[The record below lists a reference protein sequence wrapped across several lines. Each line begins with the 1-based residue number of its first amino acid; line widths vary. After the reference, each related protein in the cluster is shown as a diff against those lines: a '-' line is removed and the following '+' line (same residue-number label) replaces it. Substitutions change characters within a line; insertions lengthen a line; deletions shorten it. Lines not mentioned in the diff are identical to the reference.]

1 MTTTEE
7 KVKNMYSDFVYP
19 KYDEKWDEKSPE
31 IIQLRQLNLKII
43 NHYIY
48 TGKKNNF
55 DNYKLL
61 FAGAGLGSDLIYIAL
76 MLQDYKN
83 IKIVAIDLS
92 PSSLEILQK
101 RLKLYNIENVEV
113 REMSLL
119 DLTPETF
126 GKFDF
131 INCVGVLH
139 HLQNP
144 SEGLKA
150 LNNVLKDDG
159 FMYIMV
165 YGKIGRTGIYQMQD
179 LLRKVNKDVEELDY
193 DEKLKRYRL
202 IYPHLTQNNWFKRGE
217 YLAPDHLTTGD
228 NGVIDM
234 LLHHQDRAYTIP
246 ELYDWVEEENLN
258 IVNFHIEN
266 RFKLESEIEGIEFKT
281 KREQYE
287 FNELFHGD
295 LIKHTFFLSKKKDT
309 VASLDN
315 LDNILL
321 VNYISQEEWENLI
334 KKLEELGHSY
344 PSPELTFTC
353 EYYLFNNT
361 DKPVANGRKMQI
373 KFKSDFVMTRLLK
386 HIDGKTKIKR
396 LFTKV
401 REELNV
407 DISNEEML
415 ERFRPIYEAFNM
427 HDALLLKKEDRMISF
442 N

>member
-1 MTTTEE
+1 MTEA
-7 KVKNMYSDFVYP
+7 KVKNMYTDFIYP
-19 KYDEKWDEKSPE
+19 KYDEKWDKKAPVCNINEPSFNFN
-31 IIQLRQLNLKII
+31 IL

-48 TGKKNNF
+48 QGKKNNF
-55 DNYKLL
+55 DNYRML
-61 FAGAGLGSDLIYIAL
+61 FAGAGLGNDLIYKY
-76 MLQDYKN
+76 LQIQNYKN

-101 RLKLYNIENVEV
+101 RLKIYNIENVEV

-131 INCVGVLH
+131 INCIGVLH

-144 SEGLKA
+144 SKGLKA
-150 LNNVLKDDG
+150 LNSVLEDDG
-159 FMYIMV
+159 FMEIMV

-179 LLRKVNKDVEELDY
+179 LLKKANRDVDELDY
-193 DEKLKRYRL
+193 DEKLKRYHL
-202 IYPHLTQNNWFKRGE
+202 IYPRLLQNNWFKKSE
-217 YLAPDHLTTGD
+217 YLAPDHIAFRD

-234 LLHHQDRAYTIP
+234 LLHHQDRAYTIS

-258 IVNFHIEN
+258 IVNFHVEN
-266 RFKLESEIEGIEFKT
+266 RSKLESDIEGIEFKT

-295 LIKHTFFLSKKKDT
+295 LIKHHFLLSKKTDT
-309 VASLDN
+309 VASLDD

-321 VNYISQEEWENLI
+321 VNYINEKEWENLI

-344 PSPELTFTC
+344 PSPELTFAC
-353 EYYLFNNT
+353 GYYLFNNT
-361 DKPVANGRKMQI
+361 DKLRESGKKMQI
-373 KFKSDFVMTRLLK
+373 KFKSDFVTTRLLK
-386 HIDGKTKIKR
+386 LIDGKTKTKR

-401 REELNV
+401 RDELKV
-407 DISNEEML
+407 ELSNEEML
-415 ERFRPIYEAFNM
+415 ERFRPIYEAFNL
-427 HDALLLKKEDRMISF
+427 HDALLLKRDDRILSF

>member
-1 MTTTEE
+1 MAEA
-7 KVKNMYSDFVYP
+7 KVKNMYTDFVYP
-19 KYDEKWDEKSPE
+19 KYDEKWDEKAPVIE
-31 IIQLRQLNLKII
+31 QGRFYNINIV

-48 TGKKNNF
+48 QGKKNNF
-55 DNYKLL
+55 DKYKLL
-61 FAGAGLGSDLIYIAL
+61 FAGAGLGADLIFIATL
-76 MLQDYKN
+76 LQHYKN

-92 PSSLEILQK
+92 PSSLKILQK

-131 INCVGVLH
+131 INCIGVLH
-139 HLQNP
+139 HLENP

-150 LNNVLKDDG
+150 LNSVLEDDG
-159 FMYIMV
+159 FMDIMV

-179 LLRKVNKDVEELDY
+179 LLKKVNKDVEELDY
-193 DEKLKRYRL
+193 DEKLKRYHF
-202 IYPHLTQNNWFKRGE
+202 IYPRLSQNNWFKRGE
-217 YLAPDHLTTGD
+217 YLTADHIAYGD

-234 LLHHQDRAYTIP
+234 LLHHQDRAYTIS

-258 IVNFHIEN
+258 IVNFNCLI
-266 RFKLESEIEGIEFKT
+266 RPKLESEIEGIEFKT

-295 LIKHTFFLSKKKDT
+295 LLKHQFFLSKKKDT
-309 VASLDN
+309 VALLDD

-321 VNYISQEEWENLI
+321 INYISQEEWENLI
-334 KKLEELGHSY
+334 QKLEELGHSY
-344 PSPELTFTC
+344 PSPELTFSC
-353 EYYLFNNT
+353 GYYCFNNT
-361 DKPVANGRKMQI
+361 DKLQETTTKMQI
-373 KFKSDFVMTRLLK
+373 KFKSDFIMTRLLK

-407 DISNEEML
+407 DLSNEEML